1 MGVLQRLAFMNFAVI
16 FWHRFEEYRFPG
28 GEPAITNLASQ
39 PSKDGPSDRYPL
51 NQNNAMVMNVA
62 AAYTVYLF
70 PV

>member
-1 MGVLQRLAFMNFAVI
+1 MKPAFIPVI
-16 FWHRFEEYRFPG
+16 AETVARFPG

-39 PSKDGPSDRYPL
+39 PSEDGPSDRYPL